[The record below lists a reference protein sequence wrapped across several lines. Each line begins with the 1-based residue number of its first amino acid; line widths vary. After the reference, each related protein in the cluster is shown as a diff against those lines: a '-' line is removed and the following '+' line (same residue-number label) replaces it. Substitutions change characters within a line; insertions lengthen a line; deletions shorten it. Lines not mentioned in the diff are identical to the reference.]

1 MKSASEQ
8 EKNMDDTSAQT
19 FPVVGIG
26 ASAGGLAAF
35 REFIGGIP
43 KDSNMAYVLLQHMSP
58 KHESMLPELLGK
70 LCEVPVVFIIDD
82 IKLEPNHIY
91 VVPPNRML
99 TTVDGK
105 LSLEPV
111 KNRRIKL
118 IDRFFSSL
126 GVVHQS
132 FAVGVILSGTMDDG
146 TLGLQVI
153 KSSGGIT
160 FAQEVDSAAHGSM
173 PQSAINSGAVDFVLP
188 AGEIMRKLLQINS
201 LFQTEYSSEEVVAH
215 APEADEEV
223 FKQLLTVLRIRRGVD
238 FSNYKQSTIK
248 RRIIRRMALNKID
261 KAEEYLRFLRDNK
274 SEQDLLYNDMLIS
287 VTSFFR
293 DTKSFDV
300 LCLNVLPG
308 ILNKKS
314 AFDPLRIWVAGCA
327 SGEEAYT
334 IAICIHEHL
343 GDAAFS
349 RKIQIFATDISETA
363 ITKARSGIYRQNDL
377 AGLSTQRI
385 LQFFNKVDGNYQ
397 VSKSLRDMCVF
408 AHHNLLKDPPFS
420 NLDLV
425 SCRNVLIYL
434 DPVLQKR
441 ALSTFH
447 YGLNQHGYLMLG
459 KSESVGVNAD
469 LFSAVYSHEKIYQT
483 KGPKGRYRNI
493 TSTITER
500 VLKDFDQE
508 TEIST
513 RAKDIHS
520 LADNILLSKYTPS
533 GVLVN
538 LAFDVLEFRGKTDQW
553 LVVAPGKPS
562 FNVLK
567 LAREGLAFEI
577 RNLLHL
583 AKTNQL
589 PARKEQ
595 VFFKLNET
603 PQYVDID
610 VIPITELEE
619 IHFLILFQTSIQ
631 PVTLSLNAE
640 PSELDH
646 ASIKTLMERNVQL
659 EKELS
664 QTREDMRAVTEAQ
677 EAANEELQSANE
689 ELLSGNEELQSLNE
703 ELESSKEELQSTNEE
718 ITIVNTELLDRNE
731 QLNNARR
738 YNEEIF
744 NTIHDPLLILD
755 AELKILR
762 ATDGFYRLFRLHEE
776 EVEGKFIYDL
786 GNRQWK
792 IPSLKTQ
799 LLSVLPKQGYIKDF
813 EIDYNFSIGRRILML
828 SARQFTPHNQEK
840 VIILAIHDITDRRR
854 VEEGLLDAE
863 RMLAESQERLHF
875 AMESAGVGSWDFDPV
890 SGELIW
896 DQKCKVLHG
905 FHPAEHV
912 DYSRYLN
919 QIMAEDRDMVAFSTH
934 KSLVGAANG
943 NFNVEYRLVD
953 NGDGKERWIK
963 SKGKAYFNKEKIAT
977 RFIGT
982 VLDITAEKRVERQTR
997 ELVRKKDEFIAI
1009 ASHELK
1015 TPITSIKGI
1024 IQILERSVS
1033 KGNYNKI
1040 QELTSKAAA
1049 QVDRFTGL
1057 VDQLLD
1063 GTNIQ
1068 AGELKLNKTFFSLL
1082 GLVQTCIQ
1090 QISHNRELL
1099 HFETSGS
1106 EDIIVHADRDRI
1118 EQVLLNLINNAIK
1131 YSPDSD
1137 LVQLSVSEL
1146 DGVAR
1151 VDVTDF
1157 GIGVEKRKVP
1167 LIFDRFYRV
1176 DEQNVNYPGLG
1187 LGLFIAAEIIRRHK
1201 GEIGVTSE
1209 PGKGSTFWFSLPLK
1223 EDEEADEHT
1232 AP

>member
-8 EKNMDDTSAQT
+8 DKKMDDTSAQT
-19 FPVVGIG
+19 FPVVGVG
-26 ASAGGLAAF
+26 ASAGGLTAF
-35 REFIGGIP
+35 REFLEGIP
-43 KDSNMAYVLLQHMSP
+43 EDSNMAYVLVQHLSP
-58 KHESMLPELLGK
+58 KHESTLPELLAQF
-70 LCEVPVVFIIDD
+70 CTIPVLFITDD
-82 IKLEPNHIY
+82 VKLEPNRVY
-91 VVPPNRML
+91 VIPPNRML
-99 TTVDGK
+99 TAVDGK

-111 KNRRIKL
+111 KNKRIKL

-132 FAVGVILSGTMDDG
+132 FSVGVILSGTMDDG

-160 FAQEVDSAAHGSM
+160 FAQEVDSAAHASM

-188 AGEIMRKLLQINS
+188 AAEIVPKLIQINQP
-201 LFQTEYSSEEVVAH
+201 FHTEYTPAEVQEQT
-215 APEADEEV
+215 PEADEEV
-223 FKQLLTVLRIRRGVD
+223 YKQLLTVLRIRRGVD

-248 RRIIRRMALNKID
+248 RRIIRRMALNKIE

-274 SEQDLLYNDMLIS
+274 SEQDMLYNDLLIS

-293 DTKSFDV
+293 DTKSFEI
-300 LCLNVLPG
+300 LCSNVLPS
-308 ILNKKS
+308 IINKKS

-334 IAICIHEHL
+334 LAICIHEYL
-343 GDAAFS
+343 GDNAYS

-363 ITKARSGIYRQNDL
+363 IAKARSGIYRQNEL
-377 AGLSTQRI
+377 AGLSAQQI
-385 LQFFNKVDGNYQ
+385 LQFFNKVEGNYQ
-397 VSKSLRDMCVF
+397 VNKALRDMCVF

-459 KSESVGVNAD
+459 KSESVGGSSD
-469 LFSAVYSHEKIYQT
+469 LFSPVHAHEKIYQT

-493 TSTITER
+493 TSNITEKA
-500 VLKDFDQE
+500 LKDFDQE
-508 TEIST
+508 TELST

-520 LADNILLSKYTPS
+520 LADNILLARYTPS

-538 LAFDVLEFRGKTDQW
+538 PSFDVLEFRGKTEQW
-553 LVVAPGKPS
+553 LVVPPGKPS

-567 LAREGLAFEI
+567 LAREGLAFEL

-583 AKTNQL
+583 AKTSQV

-595 VFFKLNET
+595 VFFKINEQQ
-603 PQYVDID
+603 QYVDID

-619 IHFLILFQTSIQ
+619 IHFLILFQTSSQ
-631 PVTLSLNAE
+631 VVPVNLSSE
-640 PSELDH
+640 PSQLDS
-646 ASIKTLMERNVQL
+646 ASIQTLIDRNAQL

-664 QTREDMRAVTEAQ
+664 QTREDMRAITEMQ

-731 QLNNARR
+731 QLNNARK

-755 AELKILR
+755 AELKVLR

-776 EVEGKFIYDL
+776 EVEGRYIHDL
-786 GNRQWK
+786 GNRHWK
-792 IPSLKTQ
+792 IPALKTQ
-799 LLSVLPKQGYIKDF
+799 LMSVLPKQGFVKDF
-813 EIDYNFSIGRRILML
+813 EIDYHFSIGRRILKL
-828 SARQFTPHNQEK
+828 SARQFTPHNQDK

-863 RMLAESQERLHF
+863 MMLAESQERLHF
-875 AMESAGVGSWDFDPV
+875 AMESAGVGSWDFNPV
-890 SGELIW
+890 TGELIW
-896 DQKCKVLHG
+896 DQKCKLLHG
-905 FHPAEHV
+905 FHSGEHV

-919 QIMAEDRDMVAFSTH
+919 QILAEDRDMVAFATH
-934 KSLVGAANG
+934 KSLIGDNNG

-953 NGDGKERWIK
+953 LGDGKERWIK

-982 VLDITAEKRVERQTR
+982 VLDISAEKHVERQTQ

-1015 TPITSIKGI
+1015 TPLTSIKGI
-1024 IQILERSVS
+1024 IQILERSAS
-1033 KGNYNKI
+1033 KGQVERI
-1040 QELTSKAAA
+1040 QELTAKAAA
-1049 QVDRFTGL
+1049 QVDRFGGL

-1068 AGELKLNKTFFSLL
+1068 AGELKLQKTYFSLL
-1082 GLVQTCIQ
+1082 SLVQACTQ
-1090 QISHNRELL
+1090 HTAEQRENV
-1099 HFETSGS
+1099 HVEIAGS
-1106 EDIIVHADRDRI
+1106 AEIIVYADRDRL
-1118 EQVLLNLINNAIK
+1118 EQVLVNLITNALK

-1137 LVQLSVSEL
+1137 LVQIKVSER
-1146 DGVAR
+1146 DGMASVH
-1151 VDVTDF
+1151 VTDF

-1167 LIFDRFYRV
+1167 LIFNRFYRV
-1176 DEQNVNYPGLG
+1176 DEHNVNYPGLG
-1187 LGLFIAAEIIRRHK
+1187 LGLFIAAEIVRRHK
-1201 GEIGVTSE
+1201 GEIGVESE
-1209 PGKGSTFWFSLPLK
+1209 PGKGSTFWFSIPVK
-1223 EDEEADEHT
+1223 EDTDD
-1232 AP
+1232 

>member
-8 EKNMDDTSAQT
+8 DKKMDDTSAQT
-19 FPVVGIG
+19 FPVVGVG
-26 ASAGGLAAF
+26 ASAGGLTAF
-35 REFIGGIP
+35 REFLEGIP
-43 KDSNMAYVLLQHMSP
+43 EDSNMAYVLVQHLSP
-58 KHESMLPELLGK
+58 KHESTLPELLAQF
-70 LCEVPVVFIIDD
+70 CTIPVLFITDD
-82 IKLEPNHIY
+82 VKLEPNRVY
-91 VVPPNRML
+91 VIPPNRML
-99 TTVDGK
+99 TAVDGK

-111 KNRRIKL
+111 KNKRIKL

-132 FAVGVILSGTMDDG
+132 FSVGVILSGTMDDG

-160 FAQEVDSAAHGSM
+160 FAQEVDSAAHASM

-188 AGEIMRKLLQINS
+188 AAEIVPKLIQINQP
-201 LFQTEYSSEEVVAH
+201 FHTEYSPAEVQEQT
-215 APEADEEV
+215 PEADEEV

-248 RRIIRRMALNKID
+248 RRIIRRMALNKIE

-274 SEQDLLYNDMLIS
+274 SEQDMLYNDLLIS

-293 DTKSFDV
+293 DTKSFEI
-300 LCLNVLPG
+300 LCSNVLPS
-308 ILNKKS
+308 IINKKS

-334 IAICIHEHL
+334 LAICIHEYL
-343 GDAAFS
+343 GDNAYS

-363 ITKARSGIYRQNDL
+363 IAKARSGIYRQNEL
-377 AGLSTQRI
+377 AGLSAQQI
-385 LQFFNKVDGNYQ
+385 LQFFNKVEGNYQ
-397 VSKSLRDMCVF
+397 VNKALRDMCVF

-459 KSESVGVNAD
+459 KSESVGGSSD
-469 LFSAVYSHEKIYQT
+469 LFSPVHAHEKIYQT

-493 TSTITER
+493 TSNITEKA
-500 VLKDFDQE
+500 LKDFDQE
-508 TEIST
+508 TELST

-520 LADNILLSKYTPS
+520 LADNILLARYTPS

-538 LAFDVLEFRGKTDQW
+538 PSFDVLEFRGKTEQW
-553 LVVAPGKPS
+553 LVVPPGKPS

-567 LAREGLAFEI
+567 LAREGLAFEL

-583 AKTNQL
+583 AKTSQV

-595 VFFKLNET
+595 VFFKINEQQ
-603 PQYVDID
+603 QYVDID

-631 PVTLSLNAE
+631 VVPVNLSSE
-640 PSELDH
+640 PSQLDS
-646 ASIKTLMERNVQL
+646 ASIQTLIDRNAQL

-664 QTREDMRAVTEAQ
+664 QTREDMRAITEMQ

-731 QLNNARR
+731 QLNNARK

-755 AELKILR
+755 AELKVLR

-776 EVEGKFIYDL
+776 EVEGRYIHDL
-786 GNRQWK
+786 GNRHWK
-792 IPSLKTQ
+792 IPALKTQ
-799 LLSVLPKQGYIKDF
+799 LMSVLPKQGFVKDF
-813 EIDYNFSIGRRILML
+813 EIDYHFSIGRRILKL
-828 SARQFTPHNQEK
+828 SARQFTPHNQDK

-863 RMLAESQERLHF
+863 MMLAESQERLHF
-875 AMESAGVGSWDFDPV
+875 AMESAGVGSWDFNPV
-890 SGELIW
+890 TGELIW
-896 DQKCKVLHG
+896 DQKCKLLHG
-905 FHPAEHV
+905 FHSGEHV

-919 QIMAEDRDMVAFSTH
+919 QILAEDRDMVAFATH
-934 KSLVGAANG
+934 KSLIGDNNG

-953 NGDGKERWIK
+953 VGDGKERWIK

-982 VLDITAEKRVERQTR
+982 VLDISAEKHVERQTQ

-1015 TPITSIKGI
+1015 TPLTSIKGI
-1024 IQILERSVS
+1024 IQILERSAS
-1033 KGNYNKI
+1033 KGQVERI
-1040 QELTSKAAA
+1040 QELTAKAAA
-1049 QVDRFTGL
+1049 QVDRFGGL

-1068 AGELKLNKTFFSLL
+1068 AGELKLQKTCFSLL
-1082 GLVQTCIQ
+1082 SLVQACTQ
-1090 QISHNRELL
+1090 HTAEQRENV
-1099 HFETSGS
+1099 HVEIAGS
-1106 EDIIVHADRDRI
+1106 AEIIVYADRDRL
-1118 EQVLLNLINNAIK
+1118 EQVLVNLITNALK

-1137 LVQLSVSEL
+1137 LVQIKVSER
-1146 DGVAR
+1146 DGMASVH
-1151 VDVTDF
+1151 VTDF

-1167 LIFDRFYRV
+1167 LIFNRFYRV
-1176 DEQNVNYPGLG
+1176 DEHNVNYPGLG
-1187 LGLFIAAEIIRRHK
+1187 LGLFIAAEIVRRHK
-1201 GEIGVTSE
+1201 GEIGVESE
-1209 PGKGSTFWFSLPLK
+1209 PGKGSTFWFSIPVK
-1223 EDEEADEHT
+1223 EDTDD
-1232 AP
+1232 

>member
-1 MKSASEQ
+1 MKPASEQ
-8 EKNMDDTSAQT
+8 DKKKDDTSAQT
-19 FPVVGIG
+19 FPVVGVG

-35 REFIGGIP
+35 REFLQGIT

-58 KHESMLPELLGK
+58 KHESALPDLLAQSCAIPIEFVTDDVK
-70 LCEVPVVFIIDD
+70 LQ
-82 IKLEPNHIY
+82 PNCVY

-99 TTVDGK
+99 TTIDGR
-105 LSLEPV
+105 LSLESV
-111 KNRRIKL
+111 KNRRVKL

-153 KSSGGIT
+153 KASGGMT
-160 FAQEVDSAAHGSM
+160 FAQEVASAAHEGM

-188 AGEIMRKLLQINS
+188 ANMIVPKLLQINEPFH
-201 LFQTEYSSEEVVAH
+201 LNYTAEEVRDH
-215 APEADEEV
+215 APEADEEI

-248 RRIIRRMALNKID
+248 RRIIRRMALNKIEP
-261 KAEEYLRFLRDNK
+261 AEEYLRFLRDNK
-274 SEQDLLYNDMLIS
+274 AEQDLLYNDMLIS

-293 DTKSFDV
+293 DTKSFEVICAD
-300 LCLNVLPG
+300 VLPG
-308 ILNKKS
+308 ILSRKS

-334 IAICIHEHL
+334 LGICIHEHL
-343 GDAAFS
+343 GDSAFS
-349 RKIQIFATDISETA
+349 RKIQIFATDISEIA
-363 ITKARSGIYRQNDL
+363 ISKARSGIYRQSEL
-377 AGLSTQRI
+377 GGLSTQQI
-385 LQFFNKVDGNYQ
+385 SQFFNKLDGNYQ
-397 VSKSLRDMCVF
+397 VAKSLRDMCVF

-420 NLDLV
+420 NMDLV

-447 YGLNQHGYLMLG
+447 YGLNEYGYLMLG
-459 KSESVGVNAD
+459 KSESVGSSAD
-469 LFSAVYSHEKIYQT
+469 LFSPAFAQEKIYQT
-483 KGPKGRYRNI
+483 KGPKGRYRNV
-493 TSTITER
+493 TSNMAER
-500 VLKDFDQE
+500 TLRDFDQD
-508 TEIST
+508 TELT
-513 RAKDIHS
+513 ARAKDIHS
-520 LADNILLSKYTPS
+520 LADNILLAQFTPS

-538 LAFDVLEFRGKTDQW
+538 PSFDVVEFRGKTDQW

-567 LAREGLAFEI
+567 MAREGLAFEL

-583 AKTNQL
+583 AKTTQV

-595 VFFKLNET
+595 VFFKVNEQ
-603 PQYVDID
+603 PNHVDID

-619 IHFLILFQTSIQ
+619 MHFLILFRISLQTMVVS
-631 PVTLSLNAE
+631 LSTE
-640 PSELDH
+640 PSDLDDE
-646 ASIKTLMERNVQL
+646 SVKTLIKRNAQL

-664 QTREDMRAVTEAQ
+664 QTREDMRAITEAQ

-755 AELKILR
+755 GELKILR
-762 ATDGFYRLFRLHEE
+762 ATDGFYRLFRLRED
-776 EVEGKFIYDL
+776 EVESKYIYDL
-786 GNRQWK
+786 GSRHWK
-792 IPSLKTQ
+792 IPALKTQ
-799 LLSVLPKQGYIKDF
+799 LLSVLPKQGFIKDF

-828 SARQFTPHNQEK
+828 SARQFTPHNQDK

-875 AMESAGVGSWDFDPV
+875 AMESAGVGAWDFNPV

-896 DQKCKVLHG
+896 DQKCKLLHG
-905 FHPAEHV
+905 FTSGEHV

-919 QIMAEDRDMVAFSTH
+919 QILVEDRDMVAFATH
-934 KSLVGAANG
+934 KSLIGDNNG

-953 NGDGKERWIK
+953 LGDGKERWIK
-963 SKGKAYFNKEKIAT
+963 SKGKAYFSKDKIAT

-982 VLDITAEKRVERQTR
+982 VLDISSEKHVERQTR

-1015 TPITSIKGI
+1015 TPLTSIKGI
-1024 IQILERSVS
+1024 IQILERSAS
-1033 KGNYNKI
+1033 NGHFEKL
-1040 QELTSKAAA
+1040 QELAAKAAV
-1049 QVDRFTGL
+1049 QVEKFNIL

-1068 AGELKLNKTFFSLL
+1068 AGELKLQKTYFSLL

-1090 QISHNRELL
+1090 HATEHKENVHLEA
-1099 HFETSGS
+1099 SGS
-1106 EDIIVHADRDRI
+1106 ADIIVYADRDRL
-1118 EQVLLNLINNAIK
+1118 EQAVINLITNAIK
-1131 YSPDSD
+1131 YSPESD
-1137 LVQLSVSEL
+1137 LVQIRVLEQDGLASVH
-1146 DGVAR
+1146 
-1151 VDVTDF
+1151 VTDF
-1157 GIGVEKRKVP
+1157 GIGVDRRKVP

-1176 DEQNVNYPGLG
+1176 DENNMNYPGLG

-1201 GEIGVTSE
+1201 GEIGVESE
-1209 PGKGSTFWFSLPLK
+1209 PGKGSTFWFSIPVK
-1223 EDEEADEHT
+1223 EDT
-1232 AP
+1232 NG

>member
-8 EKNMDDTSAQT
+8 DKKMDDTSAQT
-19 FPVVGIG
+19 FPVVGVG
-26 ASAGGLAAF
+26 ASAGGLTAF
-35 REFIGGIP
+35 REFLEGIP
-43 KDSNMAYVLLQHMSP
+43 EDSNMAYVLVQHLSP
-58 KHESMLPELLGK
+58 KHESTLPELLAQF
-70 LCEVPVVFIIDD
+70 CTIPVLFITDD
-82 IKLEPNHIY
+82 VKLEPNRVY
-91 VVPPNRML
+91 VIPPNRML
-99 TTVDGK
+99 TAVDGK

-111 KNRRIKL
+111 KNKRIKL

-132 FAVGVILSGTMDDG
+132 FSVGVILSGTMDDG

-160 FAQEVDSAAHGSM
+160 FAQEVDSATHASM

-188 AGEIMRKLLQINS
+188 AAEIVPKLIQINQP
-201 LFQTEYSSEEVVAH
+201 FHTEYTPAEVQEQT
-215 APEADEEV
+215 PEADEEV

-248 RRIIRRMALNKID
+248 RRIIRRMALNKIE

-274 SEQDLLYNDMLIS
+274 SEQDMLYNDLLIS

-293 DTKSFDV
+293 DTKSFEI
-300 LCLNVLPG
+300 LCSNVLPS
-308 ILNKKS
+308 IINKKS

-334 IAICIHEHL
+334 LAICIHEYL
-343 GDAAFS
+343 GDNAYS

-363 ITKARSGIYRQNDL
+363 IAKARSGIYRQNEL
-377 AGLSTQRI
+377 AGLSAQQI
-385 LQFFNKVDGNYQ
+385 LQFFNKVEGNYQ
-397 VSKSLRDMCVF
+397 VNKALRDMCVF

-459 KSESVGVNAD
+459 KSESVGGSSD
-469 LFSAVYSHEKIYQT
+469 LFSPVHAHEKIYQT

-493 TSTITER
+493 TSNITEKA
-500 VLKDFDQE
+500 LKDFDQE
-508 TEIST
+508 TELST

-520 LADNILLSKYTPS
+520 LADNILLARYTPS

-538 LAFDVLEFRGKTDQW
+538 PSFDVLEFRGKTEQW
-553 LVVAPGKPS
+553 LVVPPGKPS

-567 LAREGLAFEI
+567 LAREGLAFEL

-583 AKTNQL
+583 AKTSQV

-595 VFFKLNET
+595 VFFKINEQQ
-603 PQYVDID
+603 QYVDID

-619 IHFLILFQTSIQ
+619 IHFLILFQTSSQ
-631 PVTLSLNAE
+631 VVPVNLSSE
-640 PSELDH
+640 PSQLDS
-646 ASIKTLMERNVQL
+646 ASIQTLIDRNAQL

-664 QTREDMRAVTEAQ
+664 QTREDMRAITEMQ

-731 QLNNARR
+731 QLNNARK

-755 AELKILR
+755 AELKVLR

-776 EVEGKFIYDL
+776 EVEGRYIHDL
-786 GNRQWK
+786 GNRHWK
-792 IPSLKTQ
+792 IPALKTQ
-799 LLSVLPKQGYIKDF
+799 LMSVLPKQGFVKDF
-813 EIDYNFSIGRRILML
+813 EIDYHFSIGRRILKL
-828 SARQFTPHNQEK
+828 SARQFTPHNQDK

-863 RMLAESQERLHF
+863 MMLAESQERLHF
-875 AMESAGVGSWDFDPV
+875 AMESAGVGSWDFNPV
-890 SGELIW
+890 TGELIW
-896 DQKCKVLHG
+896 DQKCKLLHG
-905 FHPAEHV
+905 FHSGEHV

-919 QIMAEDRDMVAFSTH
+919 QILAEDRDMVAFATH
-934 KSLVGAANG
+934 KSLIGDNNG

-953 NGDGKERWIK
+953 VGDGKERWIK

-982 VLDITAEKRVERQTR
+982 VLDISAEKHVERQTQ

-1015 TPITSIKGI
+1015 TPLTSIKGI
-1024 IQILERSVS
+1024 IQILERSAS
-1033 KGNYNKI
+1033 KGQVERI
-1040 QELTSKAAA
+1040 QELTAKAAA
-1049 QVDRFTGL
+1049 QVDRFGGL

-1068 AGELKLNKTFFSLL
+1068 AGELKLQKTYFSLL
-1082 GLVQTCIQ
+1082 GLVQACTQ
-1090 QISHNRELL
+1090 HTAEQRENV
-1099 HFETSGS
+1099 HVEIAGS
-1106 EDIIVHADRDRI
+1106 AEIIVYADRDRL
-1118 EQVLLNLINNAIK
+1118 EQVLVNLITNALK

-1137 LVQLSVSEL
+1137 LVQIKVSER
-1146 DGVAR
+1146 DGMASVH
-1151 VDVTDF
+1151 VTDF

-1167 LIFDRFYRV
+1167 LIFNRFYRV
-1176 DEQNVNYPGLG
+1176 DEHNVNYPGLG
-1187 LGLFIAAEIIRRHK
+1187 LGLFIAAEIVRRHK
-1201 GEIGVTSE
+1201 GEIGVESE
-1209 PGKGSTFWFSLPLK
+1209 PGKGSTFWFSIPVK
-1223 EDEEADEHT
+1223 EDTDD
-1232 AP
+1232 

>member
-8 EKNMDDTSAQT
+8 DKKMDDTSAQT
-19 FPVVGIG
+19 FPVVGVG
-26 ASAGGLAAF
+26 ASAGGLTAF
-35 REFIGGIP
+35 REFLEGIP
-43 KDSNMAYVLLQHMSP
+43 EDSNMAYVLVQHLSP
-58 KHESMLPELLGK
+58 KHESTLPELLAQF
-70 LCEVPVVFIIDD
+70 CTIPVLFITDD
-82 IKLEPNHIY
+82 VKLEPNRVY
-91 VVPPNRML
+91 VIPPNRML
-99 TTVDGK
+99 TAVDGK

-111 KNRRIKL
+111 KNKRIKL

-132 FAVGVILSGTMDDG
+132 FSVGVILSGTMDDG

-160 FAQEVDSAAHGSM
+160 FAQEVDSATHASM

-188 AGEIMRKLLQINS
+188 AAEIVPKLIQINQP
-201 LFQTEYSSEEVVAH
+201 FHTEYSPAEVQEQT
-215 APEADEEV
+215 PEADEEV

-248 RRIIRRMALNKID
+248 RRIIRRMALNKIE

-293 DTKSFDV
+293 DTKSFET
-300 LCLNVLPG
+300 LCSNVLPS
-308 ILNKKS
+308 IINKKS

-334 IAICIHEHL
+334 LAICIHEYL
-343 GDAAFS
+343 GDNAYS

-363 ITKARSGIYRQNDL
+363 IAKARSGIYRQNEL
-377 AGLSTQRI
+377 AGLSAQQI
-385 LQFFNKVDGNYQ
+385 LQFFNKVEGNYQ
-397 VSKSLRDMCVF
+397 VNKALRDMCVF

-459 KSESVGVNAD
+459 KSESIGGSSD
-469 LFSAVYSHEKIYQT
+469 LFSPVHAHEKIYQT

-493 TSTITER
+493 TSNITEKA
-500 VLKDFDQE
+500 LKDFDQE
-508 TEIST
+508 TELST

-520 LADNILLSKYTPS
+520 LADNILLARYTPS

-538 LAFDVLEFRGKTDQW
+538 PSFDVLEFRGKTEQW
-553 LVVAPGKPS
+553 LVVPPGKPS

-567 LAREGLAFEI
+567 LAREGLAFEL

-583 AKTNQL
+583 AKTSQV

-595 VFFKLNET
+595 VFFKINEQQ
-603 PQYVDID
+603 QYVDID

-619 IHFLILFQTSIQ
+619 IHFLILFQTSSQ
-631 PVTLSLNAE
+631 VVPVNLSSE
-640 PSELDH
+640 PSQLDS
-646 ASIKTLMERNVQL
+646 ASIQTLIDRNAQL

-664 QTREDMRAVTEAQ
+664 QTREDMRAITEMQ

-731 QLNNARR
+731 QLNNARK

-755 AELKILR
+755 AELKVLR

-776 EVEGKFIYDL
+776 EVEGRYIHDL
-786 GNRQWK
+786 GNRHWK
-792 IPSLKTQ
+792 IPALKTQ
-799 LLSVLPKQGYIKDF
+799 LMSVLPKQGFVKDF
-813 EIDYNFSIGRRILML
+813 EVDYHFSIGRRILKL
-828 SARQFTPHNQEK
+828 SARQFTPHNQDK

-863 RMLAESQERLHF
+863 MMLAESQERLHF
-875 AMESAGVGSWDFDPV
+875 AMESAGVGSWDFNPV
-890 SGELIW
+890 TGELIW
-896 DQKCKVLHG
+896 DQKCKLLHG
-905 FHPAEHV
+905 FHSGEHV

-919 QIMAEDRDMVAFSTH
+919 QILAEDRDMVAFATH
-934 KSLVGAANG
+934 KSLIGDNNG

-953 NGDGKERWIK
+953 LGDGKERWIK

-982 VLDITAEKRVERQTR
+982 VLDISAEKHVERQTQ

-1015 TPITSIKGI
+1015 TPLTSIKGI
-1024 IQILERSVS
+1024 IQILERSAS
-1033 KGNYNKI
+1033 KGQVERI
-1040 QELTSKAAA
+1040 QELTAKAAA
-1049 QVDRFTGL
+1049 QVDRFGGL

-1068 AGELKLNKTFFSLL
+1068 AGELKLQKTYFSLL
-1082 GLVQTCIQ
+1082 SLVQACTQ
-1090 QISHNRELL
+1090 HTAEQRENV
-1099 HFETSGS
+1099 HVEIAGS
-1106 EDIIVHADRDRI
+1106 AEIIVYADRDRL
-1118 EQVLLNLINNAIK
+1118 EQVLVNLITNALK

-1137 LVQLSVSEL
+1137 LVQIKVSER
-1146 DGVAR
+1146 DGMASVH
-1151 VDVTDF
+1151 VTDF

-1167 LIFDRFYRV
+1167 LIFNRFYRV
-1176 DEQNVNYPGLG
+1176 DEHNVNYPGLG
-1187 LGLFIAAEIIRRHK
+1187 LGLFIAAEIVRRHK
-1201 GEIGVTSE
+1201 GEIGVESE
-1209 PGKGSTFWFSLPLK
+1209 PGKGSTFWFSIPVK
-1223 EDEEADEHT
+1223 EDTDD
-1232 AP
+1232 

>member
-8 EKNMDDTSAQT
+8 DNKMDDTSTQT
-19 FPVVGIG
+19 FPVVGVG
-26 ASAGGLAAF
+26 ASAGGLTAF
-35 REFIGGIP
+35 REFLQGIP
-43 KDSNMAYVLLQHMSP
+43 KTSNMAYVLLQHMSP
-58 KHESMLPELLGK
+58 KHESTLPDLLSQF
-70 LCEVPVVFIIDD
+70 CTIPVLFITDD
-82 IKLEPNHIY
+82 VKLEPNRVY

-99 TTVDGK
+99 TAVDGK

-126 GVVHQS
+126 GIVHQS
-132 FAVGVILSGTMDDG
+132 FAVGAILSGTMDDG

-153 KSSGGIT
+153 KASGGIT
-160 FAQEVDSAAHGSM
+160 FAQEVDSATHGSM

-188 AGEIMRKLLQINS
+188 AAEIVPKLLQINQ
-201 LFQTEYSSEEVVAH
+201 LFHTSYTPEEIKEH
-215 APEADEEV
+215 TPEADEEV

-261 KAEEYLRFLRDNK
+261 RAEEYLRFLRDNK
-274 SEQDLLYNDMLIS
+274 TEQDQLYNDMLIS

-293 DTKSFDV
+293 DTKSFEVICTDI
-300 LCLNVLPG
+300 LPG
-308 ILNKKS
+308 ILSRKS

-334 IAICIHEHL
+334 LAICIQEHL
-343 GDAAFS
+343 GDSAYS

-363 ITKARSGIYRQNDL
+363 IAKARSGIYKQSEL
-377 AGLSTQRI
+377 GGLSTQQI
-385 LQFFNKVDGNYQ
+385 LQFFNKLDGNYQ
-397 VSKSLRDMCVF
+397 VNKALRDMCVF

-447 YGLNQHGYLMLG
+447 YGLNEYGYLMLG
-459 KSESVGVNAD
+459 KSESVGGSAD
-469 LFSAVYSHEKIYQT
+469 LFAPAFAHEKIYQT
-483 KGPKGRYRNI
+483 KGPKGRYRN
-493 TSTITER
+493 TTTNITER
-500 VLKDFDQE
+500 TLRDFDQE
-508 TEIST
+508 TELST
-513 RAKDIHS
+513 RAKDVHS
-520 LADNILLSKYTPS
+520 LADNILLSQFTPS

-538 LAFDVLEFRGKTDQW
+538 PSFDVLEFRGKTDQW

-567 LAREGLAFEI
+567 LAREGLAFEL

-583 AKTNQL
+583 AKTNQG

-595 VFFKLNET
+595 VFYKIHD
-603 PQYVDID
+603 QQHYVDID

-619 IHFLILFQTSIQ
+619 IHFLILFQPSIQ
-631 PVTLSLNAE
+631 PVAVNLSSE
-640 PSELDH
+640 PADLDT
-646 ASIKTLMERNVQL
+646 ASIKTLIERNAQL
-659 EKELS
+659 EQELS
-664 QTREDMRAVTEAQ
+664 QTREDMRAITEVQ

-718 ITIVNTELLDRNE
+718 ITIINTELLDRNE

-755 AELKILR
+755 SELKVLR
-762 ATDGFYRLFRLHEE
+762 ATDGFYRLFRLHEN
-776 EVEGKFIYDL
+776 EVEGKYIYDL
-786 GNRQWK
+786 GSRQWK
-792 IPSLKTQ
+792 IPSLKNQ
-799 LLSVLPKQGYIKDF
+799 LLSVLPKQGFVKDF

-828 SARQFTPHNQEK
+828 SARLFTPHNQDK

-875 AMESAGVGSWDFDPV
+875 AMESAGVGSWDFNPLT
-890 SGELIW
+890 GELIW

-905 FHPAEHV
+905 FGSAEHV

-919 QIMAEDRDMVAFSTH
+919 QILAEDRDMIAFATH
-934 KSLVGAANG
+934 KSLIGDNNG

-953 NGDGKERWIK
+953 LGDGKERWIK

-982 VLDITAEKRVERQTR
+982 VLDISAEKHVEHQTR

-1015 TPITSIKGI
+1015 TPLTSIKGI
-1024 IQILERSVS
+1024 IQILERSAS
-1033 KGNYNKI
+1033 KGEI
-1040 QELTSKAAA
+1040 QRLKELTAKAAA
-1049 QVDRFTGL
+1049 QVDKFNTL

-1068 AGELKLNKTFFSLL
+1068 AGELKLQKTYFSLL
-1082 GLVQTCIQ
+1082 GLVQTCTQ
-1090 QISHNRELL
+1090 HAHEQREDVQIEV
-1099 HFETSGS
+1099 SGS
-1106 EDIIVHADRDRI
+1106 ADIIIYADRDRL
-1118 EQVLLNLINNAIK
+1118 EQVMSNLITNAIK

-1137 LVQLSVSEL
+1137 LVQIRLSEHQGMASVH
-1146 DGVAR
+1146 
-1151 VDVTDF
+1151 VTDF

-1187 LGLFIAAEIIRRHK
+1187 LGLFIAAEVIRRHK
-1201 GEIGVTSE
+1201 GEIGVESE
-1209 PGKGSTFWFSLPLK
+1209 PGKGSTFWFSIPVK
-1223 EDEEADEHT
+1223 EATDE
-1232 AP
+1232 

>member
-8 EKNMDDTSAQT
+8 EKNADDASSQA
-19 FPVVGIG
+19 FPVVGVG

-35 REFIGGIP
+35 KEFLGTIP
-43 KDSNMAYVLLQHMSP
+43 QDSNMAYVLVQHMSP
-58 KHESMLPELLGK
+58 KHESILPELLSQG
-70 LCEVPVVFIIDD
+70 CAIPVMFVTDD
-82 IKLEPNHIY
+82 LKLEPNRVY
-91 VVPPNRML
+91 VLPPNRML

-105 LSLEPV
+105 LSLEPIT
-111 KNRRIKL
+111 NRRVKL

-132 FAVGVILSGTMDDG
+132 FAVGVILSGTMEDG

-160 FAQEVDSAAHGSM
+160 FAQEVDSAAHAGM
-173 PQSAINSGAVDFVLP
+173 PQNAINSGSVDFILP
-188 AGEIMRKLLQINS
+188 ADQIVPKLLQINQPFH
-201 LFQTEYSSEEVVAH
+201 LRYTESEINAH
-215 APEADEEV
+215 TPEADEEV

-261 KAEEYLRFLRDNK
+261 KPDEYLRFLRDNK

-293 DTKSFDV
+293 DTKSFELV
-300 LCLNVLPG
+300 CTTILPS
-308 ILNKKS
+308 ILSRKT

-334 IAICIHEHL
+334 LAICIHEHL
-343 GDAAFS
+343 GDSAYS

-363 ITKARSGIYRQNDL
+363 IAKARSGIYRLSEL
-377 AGLSTQRI
+377 AGLSSQQI
-385 LQFFNKVDGNYQ
+385 LQFFNKVDGHYQ
-397 VSKSLRDMCVF
+397 VNKALRDMCVF

-447 YGLNQHGYLMLG
+447 YGLNEYGYLMLG
-459 KSESVGVNAD
+459 KSESVGNTGD
-469 LFSAVYSHEKIYQT
+469 LFSASFPHEKIYQT

-493 TSTITER
+493 TSTTTER
-500 VLKDFDQE
+500 ALKDFDQE
-508 TEIST
+508 TELGT

-520 LADNILLSKYTPS
+520 LADNILLSKFTPS

-538 LAFDVLEFRGKTDQW
+538 HSFDVLEFRGKTDQW

-567 LAREGLAFEI
+567 LAREGLAFEL

-583 AKTNQL
+583 AKTSQA
-589 PARKEQ
+589 PARKEL
-595 VFFKLNET
+595 VFFKINDQ
-603 PQYVDID
+603 PSYADID
-610 VIPITELEE
+610 VIPITETEE
-619 IHFLILFQTSIQ
+619 IHYLILFQQSIQ
-631 PVTLSLNAE
+631 PVALKHSTE
-640 PSELDH
+640 PLEMDY
-646 ASIKTLMERNVQL
+646 ADIKTLIERNAQL

-664 QTREDMRAVTEAQ
+664 QTREDMRAITEVQ

-718 ITIVNTELLDRNE
+718 ITIVNNELLDRNE
-731 QLNNARR
+731 QLNNARK

-755 AELKILR
+755 SELKVLR

-776 EVEGKFIYDL
+776 EVEGKFIYEL
-786 GNRQWK
+786 GDRQWR
-792 IPSLKTQ
+792 IPALKTQ
-799 LLSVLPKQGYIKDF
+799 LMSVLPKQGFVKDF
-813 EIDYNFSIGRRILML
+813 EIDYNFSIGRRILKL

-840 VIILAIHDITDRRR
+840 VIILAIHDITDKRK

-875 AMESAGVGSWDFDPV
+875 AMESAGVGSWDFDPL
-890 SGELIW
+890 SGDLIW
-896 DQKCKVLHG
+896 DHKCKLLHG
-905 FHPAEHV
+905 FTAVEHV
-912 DYSRYLN
+912 DYSRYLT
-919 QIMAEDRDMVAFSTH
+919 QILAEDRDMVAFATH
-934 KSLVGAANG
+934 KSLIGSQNG

-953 NGDGKERWIK
+953 LGDGKERWIK

-982 VLDITAEKRVERQTR
+982 VLDITAEKRVESQTR

-1015 TPITSIKGI
+1015 TPLTSIKGI
-1024 IQILERSVS
+1024 IQILERSASNGQVE
-1033 KGNYNKI
+1033 KVK
-1040 QELTSKAAA
+1040 ELTSKASA
-1049 QVDRFTGL
+1049 QVDRFGGL

-1068 AGELKLNKTFFSLL
+1068 AGELRLQKTYFSLL
-1082 GLVQTCIQ
+1082 GLVQTCMAHATDYRERV
-1090 QISHNRELL
+1090 QIEV
-1099 HFETSGS
+1099 SGS
-1106 EDIIVHADRDRI
+1106 SEIMVYADRDRI
-1118 EQVLLNLINNAIK
+1118 EQVMRNLINNAVK

-1137 LVQLSVSEL
+1137 RVQVKVFERDGFASVH
-1146 DGVAR
+1146 
-1151 VDVTDF
+1151 VTDF

-1176 DEQNVNYPGLG
+1176 DEHNVNYPGLG

-1201 GEIGVTSE
+1201 GEIGVESE
-1209 PGKGSTFWFSLPLK
+1209 SGKGSTFWFSIPVK
-1223 EDEEADEHT
+1223 EDTDD
-1232 AP
+1232 